1 MSEEQENRSDD
12 VEANSAARAPSPPAP
27 PINAN
32 SSEDRTIRLAS
43 IVAVDIVGFSTMSER
58 DQRNAARKVEALRA
72 RIDSTA
78 NRHGGRLFNTAGD
91 GFMVEFASAGAAL
104 GAIQD
109 ILDKRGR
116 GEPPIR
122 VGAHVGDVVV
132 TATNDLLGHGVNV
145 AARLQELAEPG
156 SALVSAE
163 FRSMARSSPTA
174 AFQSRG
180 QKPLDN
186 MEQRVQTFEI
196 LSKRQKFARLSRKIA
211 WFTAV
216 AVVLAVGIYFSPA
229 IWRFAEPM
237 VQQYQQQQ
245 QQQQQQ
251 APQESSAVSPQVP
264 VQTEAQDMVPVTYT
278 PGHTFRDCD
287 NCPEMVVLGGGLF
300 TMGSPATEVG
310 RGRDEGPQREVTV
323 RSFAVGKYEVT
334 FAQWDAC
341 LAAGGCNGY
350 SPSDGGW
357 GRGDRPVTN
366 VSWEDAQSYLAWLN
380 SQVGG
385 LRYRLASEAEWEYA
399 ARAGVSDAY
408 GFGPRVTATQA
419 TFRARQT
426 TPVGA
431 HEANAFTLFDM
442 HGNVGEWVEDCYA
455 PSYELAPIDGGAVQA
470 DECPRRVFR
479 GGGFADQAQSLRA
492 AARQAVRPDQ
502 RAQGLGFRV
511 ARALD

>member
-1 MSEEQENRSDD
+1 MADNN
-12 VEANSAARAPSPPAP
+12 ANSAD
-27 PINAN
+27 
-32 SSEDRTIRLAS
+32 DRTIRLAS

-72 RIDSTA
+72 RIELTA
-78 NRHGGRLFNTAGD
+78 AKHSGRLFNTAGD
-91 GFMVEFASAGAAL
+91 GFMLEFASAGAAL

-109 ILDKRGR
+109 ILDKRSK

-132 TATNDLLGHGVNV
+132 TATDDLLGHGVNV
-145 AARLQELAEPG
+145 AARLQELAEPS

-186 MEQRVQTFEI
+186 IDQRVQTFEI
-196 LSKRQKFARLSRKIA
+196 LSKRQKMVRTSRKVA
-211 WFTAV
+211 WFAAA

-229 IWRFAEPM
+229 AYRM
-237 VQQYQQQQ
+237 YQEYAPQATPQEAASDLS
-245 QQQQQQ
+245 QQQ
-251 APQESSAVSPQVP
+251 APVEVIEP
-264 VQTEAQDMVPVTYT
+264 EIIPVTYT
-278 PGHTFRDCD
+278 PGQAFRDCD
-287 NCPEMVVLGGGLF
+287 NCPEVVVLAGGLF
-300 TMGSPATEVG
+300 TMGSPANETG
-310 RGRDEGPQREVTV
+310 RGRDEGPQREV
-323 RSFAVGKYEVT
+323 SIQPFAIGKYEVT
-334 FAQWDAC
+334 FGQWDTC
-341 LAAGGCNGY
+341 LADGGCNGY
-350 SPSDGGW
+350 SPPDGGW

-366 VSWEDAQSYLAWLN
+366 ISWEDAQAYLDWLN
-380 SQVGG
+380 TRAGG

-399 ARAGVSDAY
+399 ARAGATGAY

-431 HEANAFTLFDM
+431 HEANAFALFDM

-455 PSYELAPIDGGAVQA
+455 PNYELAPIDGGAVQA
-470 DECPRRVFR
+470 DECARRVFR
-479 GGGFADQAQSLRA
+479 GGGFADPATVLRA
-492 AARQAVRPDQ
+492 AARQAARPEVRGT
-502 RAQGLGFRV
+502 GLGFRV
-511 ARALD
+511 ARTLD